1 MIFKDSIC
9 NNFTNYFPY
18 TTFNR
23 KVNKCYRGQQCP
35 IIVHCNNGVGRTGT
49 YILLDMV
56 LNKMIKGA
64 KEIDI
69 AATLE
74 HLRDQRPDMVKTKVY
89 SFTF

>member
-1 MIFKDSIC
+1 
-9 NNFTNYFPY
+9 
-18 TTFNR
+18 
-23 KVNKCYRGQQCP
+23 VNKCYRGQSCP

-56 LNKMIKGA
+56 LNKMIKGT

-74 HLRDQRPDMVKTKVY
+74 HLRDQRPDMVKTKVWKALVIV
-89 SFTF
+89 SMVFHDNL